1 MELCKD
7 NADSNRPPSRISRFF
22 TQKYEVLPLSAITE
36 TNPPLI
42 FKLSICD
49 TFPHRDTYDPPK
61 VNDPILPTFTVPLK
75 LTIDTQLSTDGGF
88 EPIIYKDPDSVSD
101 PIFIVP
107 LPVRIL
113 LCPPLYPQL
122 TCARSPTIFQVPVAP
137 ISNFHH
143 QLAGTVS
150 LVDVVNSSFKGV
162 DGSAACNTADAKSN
176 AAIAVISLK
185 KKLIYTHNY
194 TLKI

>member
-49 TFPHRDTYDPPK
+49 TFPHRDIYDPPK

-88 EPIIYKDPDSVSD
+88 EPIIYTKTLTR
-101 PIFIVP
+101 F
-107 LPVRIL
+107 LTLYL
-113 LCPPLYPQL
+113 LFRCL
-122 TCARSPTIFQVPVAP
+122 
-137 ISNFHH
+137 
-143 QLAGTVS
+143 
-150 LVDVVNSSFKGV
+150 
-162 DGSAACNTADAKSN
+162 
-176 AAIAVISLK
+176 
-185 KKLIYTHNY
+185 
-194 TLKI
+194 

>member
-1 MELCKD
+1 MRYF
-7 NADSNRPPSRISRFF
+7 SPPGYIRPSKSKRPHF
-22 TQKYEVLPLSAITE
+22 TP
-36 TNPPLI
+36 
-42 FKLSICD
+42 
-49 TFPHRDTYDPPK
+49 
-61 VNDPILPTFTVPLK
+61 FTVPLK

-122 TCARSPTIFQVPVAP
+122 TCARSPTIFHVPVAP

-150 LVDVVNSSFKGV
+150 LDDVVNSSFKGV
-162 DGSAACNTADAKSN
+162 DGSAAYNTAGIKSN
-176 AAIAVISLK
+176 AATAVLTLK
-185 KKLIYTHNY
+185 KSLYIF
-194 TLKI
+194 IIMF